1 MDAISTELISKILDA
16 VTQKKVTLISAFDII
31 SISMELIDQLKVPG
45 AFKSDIVTNVLRI
58 IVEDKNGD
66 FNEKISE
73 HLRNDL
79 KLLLNNNLIQ
89 YTINVIFDASKG
101 KFNIGN
107 IKSCGE
113 SLLSCIMSKK

>member
-1 MDAISTELISKILDA
+1 MDTITTELISKILDA
-16 VTQKKVTLISAFDII
+16 TTQKKITLISAFDII

-45 AFKSDIVTNVLRI
+45 AFKSDIVTNVLRT

-73 HLRNDL
+73 HVLNDL

-89 YTINVIFDASKG
+89 STINVIFDASKG

-107 IKSCGE
+107 IKSCGD
-113 SLLSCIMSKK
+113 SLLSCIMAKK